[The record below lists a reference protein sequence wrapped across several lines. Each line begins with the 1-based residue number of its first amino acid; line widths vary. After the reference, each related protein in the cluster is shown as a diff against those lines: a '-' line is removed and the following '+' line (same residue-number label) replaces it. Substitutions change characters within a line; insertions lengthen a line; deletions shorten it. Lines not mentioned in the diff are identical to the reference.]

1 MSEPQPHAR
10 PHLETHT
17 RGKDH
22 SAVAGAAYRLG
33 LRLYDVRAKQW
44 HDFRRRALGEEIVFA
59 LTVAPPGA
67 PGWATD
73 PSELWNRVEQAEK
86 RKDAQLARDYRI
98 PIPFGL
104 GDSKASALAEEMARF
119 ICDQLH
125 TSVSI
130 GLHRD
135 AELDALGVMKPKEK
149 QGFHAHL
156 YFPTRR
162 LADLV
167 DGQEDGGVQGS
178 GFGEKL
184 SMLSNKNTSA
194 IFVENLNER
203 WANLANAYTEAAGLV
218 ADYDHRSYGRM
229 GVPAEPQ
236 LTVGRHVAA
245 MERKGM
251 PTRKGQEL
259 REMIAR
265 SEIFVAA
272 KQAVTETEQA
282 RRFDEAG
289 HTAASGASLPT
300 FAPVAPRGGLETVSA
315 QREEPQCVD
324 SFSKLLSTSNPI
336 QVDTPPTPRS
346 HAGPGNQQPY
356 SHERPSGRA
365 SSGPPS
371 PNTGSPQDETACHG
385 GAIRDARRRELGL
398 DELVVPRLKALA
410 LIIEQAVEAYRSIR
424 NAIERLFSLLE
435 RLRADRLDTAYRL
448 DKARLSRKE
457 AREAQKTWEAHH
469 SWQLTLATMPGLAS
483 LGRDHQVLV
492 ARVKERN
499 EQVQRLKREL
509 ARHDQPIRDAQADA
523 DEVAAKQEAVLA
535 QLREAVFELRDKDEV
550 ALNALISAMTSEDR
564 ALIQAMLWEKEDEEA
579 SREEPASN
587 RTLDL
592 APPKKKPLTGR
603 GLMH

>member
-1 MSEPQPHAR
+1 MPEPQFHAR

-33 LRLYDVRAKQW
+33 LRLYDARAKQW

-104 GDSKASALAEEMARF
+104 GDSTASALAEEMARF

-125 TSVSI
+125 TPVSI

-162 LADLV
+162 LAELV

-194 IFVENLNER
+194 IFVESLNER

-218 ADYDHRSYGRM
+218 ADYDHRSYERM
-229 GVPAEPQ
+229 GVAAEPQ

-272 KQAVTETEQA
+272 KQAVAETEQVRHSEESGNPSPRA
-282 RRFDEAG
+282 SFGAFVGGRGATGPEREA
-289 HTAASGASLPT
+289 
-300 FAPVAPRGGLETVSA
+300 A
-315 QREEPQCVD
+315 QREGPQRED
-324 SFSKLLSTSNPI
+324 SFSKLLSAPNPI
-336 QVDTPPTPRS
+336 RLDSVSTPASRTG
-346 HAGPGNQQPY
+346 AA
-356 SHERPSGRA
+356 A
-365 SSGPPS
+365 SSSGA
-371 PNTGSPQDETACHG
+371 TAQAG
-385 GAIRDARRRELGL
+385 VMSEARRRELGL
-398 DELVVPRLKALA
+398 GELVVPRLKALT
-410 LIIEQAVEAYRSIR
+410 LIIEQALEAYRSIR
-424 NAIERLFSLLE
+424 TAIERLFSLLE
-435 RLRADRLDTAYRL
+435 RLKADRLDTAYKL
-448 DKARLSRKE
+448 DRARLNRKE
-457 AREAQKTWEAHH
+457 AGQAQKTWEARH
-469 SWQLTLATMPGLAS
+469 SLQLAFAAMPGLAG
-483 LGRDHQVLV
+483 LGKDHQALV
-492 ARVKERN
+492 ARVRERN
-499 EQVQRLKREL
+499 EQVQQVKREL
-509 ARHDQPIRDAQADA
+509 ARHDQPIREAQAEA
-523 DEVAAKQEAVLA
+523 DELLAKQEAILA
-535 QLREAVFELRDKDEV
+535 QLREAVFELREKDEP
-550 ALNALISAMTSEDR
+550 ALIALVSAMAAEDR
-564 ALIQAMLWEKEDEEA
+564 ALIQAMLWEREDEDA
-579 SREEPASN
+579 AREELSGD

-592 APPKKKPLTGR
+592 TPPKKKPLTGR
-603 GLMH
+603 GLLH

>member
-1 MSEPQPHAR
+1 MPEPQPHAR

-33 LRLYDVRAKQW
+33 LRLYDARAKQW

-104 GDSKASALAEEMARF
+104 GDDTASALAEEMARF
-119 ICDQLH
+119 ISDQLH
-125 TSVSI
+125 TPVSI

-135 AELDALGVMKPKEK
+135 AELDALGAVKRKDK

-167 DGQEDGGVQGS
+167 DGEEDGGVQGS

-184 SMLSNKNTSA
+184 SILSNKNTSA
-194 IFVENLNER
+194 IFVESLNER
-203 WANLANAYTEAAGLV
+203 WANLANAYTEAVGLV
-218 ADYDHRSYGRM
+218 ADYDHRSYERM

-272 KQAVTETEQA
+272 KQAVTETEEA
-282 RRFDEAG
+282 RRFQEAG
-289 HTAASGASLPT
+289 DTPPRAVPSASIEGHEQIDPQRK
-300 FAPVAPRGGLETVSA
+300 VA
-315 QREEPQCVD
+315 QREGSQRED
-324 SFSKLLSTSNPI
+324 SFSRLLSAPNPI
-336 QVDTPPTPRS
+336 RLDSASTPASRTG
-346 HAGPGNQQPY
+346 AGAAFDG
-356 SHERPSGRA
+356 A
-365 SSGPPS
+365 
-371 PNTGSPQDETACHG
+371 TAQAG
-385 GAIRDARRRELGL
+385 VMSEARKRELGL
-398 DELVVPRLKALA
+398 GELVLPRLKALT
-410 LIIEQAVEAYRSIR
+410 LIIEQALEAYRSIR
-424 NAIERLFSLLE
+424 TAIERLFSLLE
-435 RLRADRLDTAYRL
+435 RLKADRLDTAYKL
-448 DKARLSRKE
+448 DRARLSRKE
-457 AREAQKTWEAHH
+457 ARDAQKTWEARH
-469 SWQLTLATMPGLAS
+469 SWQLTFAAMPGLAS
-483 LGRDHQVLV
+483 LGKDHQALV
-492 ARVKERN
+492 ARVRERN
-499 EQVQRLKREL
+499 EQVQQVKREL
-509 ARHDQPIRDAQADA
+509 ARHDQPIREAQAEA
-523 DEVAAKQEAVLA
+523 DELLAKQEAILA
-535 QLREAVFELRDKDEV
+535 QLREAVFELRERDEP
-550 ALNALISAMTSEDR
+550 ALNALLSAMGVEDR
-564 ALIQAMLWEKEDEEA
+564 ALIQAMLWEREDEEA
-579 SREEPASN
+579 SRDELSGD
-587 RTLDL
+587 RTLEL

-603 GLMH
+603 GLVH

>member
-1 MSEPQPHAR
+1 MPEPQPHAR

-33 LRLYDVRAKQW
+33 LRLYDARAKQW

-119 ICDQLH
+119 ISDKLH
-125 TSVSI
+125 TPVSI

-135 AELDALGVMKPKEK
+135 AELDALGVVKPKDK

-184 SMLSNKNTSA
+184 SMLSNKNSSA
-194 IFVENLNER
+194 IFVESLNER

-218 ADYDHRSYGRM
+218 ADYDHRSYERM

-272 KQAVTETEQA
+272 KQAVAETEQA
-282 RRFDEAG
+282 RRAEESG
-289 HTAASGASLPT
+289 NPSPKAAPGA
-300 FAPVAPRGGLETVSA
+300 FVGGRDTIGPECGA
-315 QREEPQCVD
+315 AHREGPQRED
-324 SFSKLLSTSNPI
+324 SFSRLLAAPNPI
-336 QVDTPPTPRS
+336 RVDSVSTPARRTGTVTPSDGATAR
-346 HAGPGNQQPY
+346 AGVM
-356 SHERPSGRA
+356 SE
-365 SSGPPS
+365 
-371 PNTGSPQDETACHG
+371 E
-385 GAIRDARRRELGL
+385 RRRELGL
-398 DELVVPRLKALA
+398 GELVLPRLKALT
-410 LIIEQAVEAYRSIR
+410 LIIEQALEAYRSIR
-424 NAIERLFSLLE
+424 TAIERLFSLLE
-435 RLRADRLDTAYRL
+435 RLKADRLDTAYKL
-448 DKARLSRKE
+448 DQARLSRKE
-457 AREAQKTWEAHH
+457 ARDAQKTWEARH
-469 SWQLTLATMPGLAS
+469 SWQLTFATMPGLGG
-483 LGRDHQVLV
+483 LGKDHQALV
-492 ARVKERN
+492 ARVRERN
-499 EQVQRLKREL
+499 EQVQQVKREL
-509 ARHDQPIRDAQADA
+509 ARHDQPIREAQAEA
-523 DEVAAKQEAVLA
+523 DELLAKQEAILA
-535 QLREAVFELRDKDEV
+535 QLREAVFELREKDEP
-550 ALNALISAMTSEDR
+550 ALNALLSAMGVEDR
-564 ALIQAMLWEKEDEEA
+564 VLIQAMLWEREDEEA
-579 SREEPASN
+579 SRDELSGE

-592 APPKKKPLTGR
+592 APPKKKPLAGR
-603 GLMH
+603 GLVH

>member
-1 MSEPQPHAR
+1 MPELQPHAR

-33 LRLYDVRAKQW
+33 LRLYDARAKQW

-104 GDSKASALAEEMARF
+104 CDSTASALAEEMARF
-119 ICDQLH
+119 ICGQLH
-125 TSVSI
+125 TPVSV

-135 AELDALGVMKPKEK
+135 AELDALGALKPKEK

-167 DGQEDGGVQGS
+167 EGQEDGGVQGS

-194 IFVENLNER
+194 IFVESFNER
-203 WANLANAYTEAAGLV
+203 WAKLANAYAEAAGLV
-218 ADYDHRSYGRM
+218 ADYDHRSYERL

-245 MERKGM
+245 MERRGI
-251 PTRKGQEL
+251 PTRKGREL

-272 KQAVTETEQA
+272 KQAVTETVQA
-282 RRFDEAG
+282 RRAEESDDTSSRAVPAVFVVGYD
-289 HTAASGASLPT
+289 PI
-300 FAPVAPRGGLETVSA
+300 APKREVA
-315 QREEPQCVD
+315 QREGPQRED
-324 SFSKLLSTSNPI
+324 SFSTLLSASNPI
-336 QVDTPPTPRS
+336 RIDSASTPAS
-346 HAGPGNQQPY
+346 HAGAG
-356 SHERPSGRA
+356 A
-365 SSGPPS
+365 SS
-371 PNTGSPQDETACHG
+371 D
-385 GAIRDARRRELGL
+385 GAAAHAGVMSEARRRELGL
-398 DELVVPRLKALA
+398 GELVLPRLKALA
-410 LIIEQAVEAYRSIR
+410 LIIEQALEAYRSIR
-424 NAIERLFSLLE
+424 TAIERLFSLLE
-435 RLRADRLDTAYRL
+435 RLKADRLDTAYKL
-448 DKARLSRKE
+448 DQARLSRKE
-457 AREAQKTWEAHH
+457 AHDAQKTWEARH
-469 SWQLTLATMPGLAS
+469 SWQLAFATMPGLAG
-483 LGRDHQVLV
+483 LGKDHQALV
-492 ARVKERN
+492 ARVREWN
-499 EQVQRLKREL
+499 GQVHQVKREL
-509 ARHDQPIRDAQADA
+509 ARHDQPIREAQAEA
-523 DEVAAKQEAVLA
+523 DELLAKQEAILA
-535 QLREAVFELRDKDEV
+535 QLREAVLELREKDEP
-550 ALNALISAMTSEDR
+550 ALNALVSAMAAEER
-564 ALIQAMLWEKEDEEA
+564 VLIQAMLWERDDEEA
-579 SREEPASN
+579 SREELSGN

-592 APPKKKPLTGR
+592 TPPKKKPLTGR
-603 GLMH
+603 GLVH

>member
-73 PSELWNRVEQAEK
+73 PSELWNRVERAEK

-104 GDSKASALAEEMARF
+104 GDATASALAEEMARF

-125 TSVSI
+125 TPVSI

-135 AELDALGVMKPKEK
+135 AELDALGVMKHKEK

-194 IFVENLNER
+194 IFVESLNER

-218 ADYDHRSYGRM
+218 ADYDHRSYERM

-272 KQAVTETEQA
+272 KQAVAETEQV
-282 RRFDEAG
+282 RRSVE
-289 HTAASGASLPT
+289 SGNPS
-300 FAPVAPRGGLETVSA
+300 PRAVPSA
-315 QREEPQCVD
+315 VIGAHEERDPQREATQREGPQRED
-324 SFSKLLSTSNPI
+324 SFSKLLSASNPI
-336 QVDTPPTPRS
+336 RLDSASTSASRTGADAS
-346 HAGPGNQQPY
+346 SDGATAHAGVM
-356 SHERPSGRA
+356 SE
-365 SSGPPS
+365 
-371 PNTGSPQDETACHG
+371 
-385 GAIRDARRRELGL
+385 ARKRELGL
-398 DELVVPRLKALA
+398 GELVLPRLKALT
-410 LIIEQAVEAYRSIR
+410 LIIEQALEAYRSILT
-424 NAIERLFSLLE
+424 AIERLSSLLE
-435 RLRADRLDTAYRL
+435 RLKADRLDTAYKL
-448 DKARLSRKE
+448 DRARLSRKE
-457 AREAQKTWEAHH
+457 ARDVQKTWEARH
-469 SWQLTLATMPGLAS
+469 SWQLTFAAMPGLAG
-483 LGRDHQVLV
+483 LGKDHQALV
-492 ARVKERN
+492 ARVRERN
-499 EQVQRLKREL
+499 EQVQQVKREL
-509 ARHDQPIRDAQADA
+509 ARHDQPIREAQAEA
-523 DEVAAKQEAVLA
+523 DELLAKQEAILA
-535 QLREAVFELRDKDEV
+535 QLREAVFELREKDEP
-550 ALNALISAMTSEDR
+550 ALIALVSAMAAEDR
-564 ALIQAMLWEKEDEEA
+564 VLIQAMIWERDDEEA
-579 SREEPASN
+579 SRDELSGD

-592 APPKKKPLTGR
+592 TPPKKKPLTGR
-603 GLMH
+603 GLVH

>member
-1 MSEPQPHAR
+1 MPEPQPHAR

-33 LRLYDVRAKQW
+33 LRLYDARAKQW

-104 GDSKASALAEEMARF
+104 GDDTASALAEEMARF
-119 ICDQLH
+119 ISDQLH
-125 TSVSI
+125 TPVSI

-135 AELDALGVMKPKEK
+135 AELDALGAVKPKEK

-194 IFVENLNER
+194 IFVESLNER

-218 ADYDHRSYGRM
+218 ADYDHRSYERM
-229 GVPAEPQ
+229 GVAAEPQ

-272 KQAVTETEQA
+272 KHAVAETEQV
-282 RRFDEAG
+282 RRSEESGDPSPR
-289 HTAASGASLPT
+289 AASSAVVGAYEERDP
-300 FAPVAPRGGLETVSA
+300 
-315 QREEPQCVD
+315 QREATQREGPQRED
-324 SFSKLLSTSNPI
+324 SFSKLLSAPNPI
-336 QVDTPPTPRS
+336 RLDSVSTPASRTG
-346 HAGPGNQQPY
+346 AA
-356 SHERPSGRA
+356 A
-365 SSGPPS
+365 SSSGA
-371 PNTGSPQDETACHG
+371 TAQAG
-385 GAIRDARRRELGL
+385 VMSEARRRELGL
-398 DELVVPRLKALA
+398 GELVLPRLKALT
-410 LIIEQAVEAYRSIR
+410 LIIEQALEAYRSILT
-424 NAIERLFSLLE
+424 AIERLFSLLE
-435 RLRADRLDTAYRL
+435 RLKADRLDTAYKL
-448 DKARLSRKE
+448 DRARLSRKE
-457 AREAQKTWEAHH
+457 ARDAQKTWEARH
-469 SWQLTLATMPGLAS
+469 SWQLTFATMPGLAA
-483 LGRDHQVLV
+483 LGKDHQALV
-492 ARVKERN
+492 ARVRERN
-499 EQVQRLKREL
+499 EQVQQVKREL
-509 ARHDQPIRDAQADA
+509 ARHDQPIREAQAEA
-523 DEVAAKQEAVLA
+523 DELLAKQEAILA
-535 QLREAVFELRDKDEV
+535 QLREAVFELREKDEP
-550 ALNALISAMTSEDR
+550 ALNALLSAMAAEDR

-579 SREEPASN
+579 SRNELSGA

-592 APPKKKPLTGR
+592 TPPKKKPLTGR
-603 GLMH
+603 GLVH